1 MEDAVVLDRRRN
13 HQHVCRAHVESK
25 MGDAV
30 FRRQQHPD
38 DQLLVAGGALRADA
52 QVERADT
59 EGEITDADMRQPAA
73 QAAAPELHDVDMR
86 TLHGLMQSLEAV

>member
-1 MEDAVVLDRRRN
+1 
-13 HQHVCRAHVESK
+13 

-38 DQLLVAGGALRADA
+38 DQLLVAEGALRADA

-73 QAAAPELHDVDMR
+73 QGAAPELHDVDMR
-86 TLHGLMQSLEAV
+86 TLHGLMQSLKPSRSQLLTERRLPMRIALIVTRA